1 MAPAQTTYP
10 SRDLASHLD
19 VLFFINLG
27 EQIFTVGVEL
37 ECPVP
42 IGPGVCRSH
51 GGHLSDEIF
60 VASDERVGSDTG
72 GGAFHLDQSWYVPTQ
87 RCLGHTI
94 FCADFRQIQVTSP
107 AESG

>member
-72 GGAFHLDQSWYVPTQ
+72 GGAFHLDQSRVCSNTEMPGTYHILCRLQTDTGDLA
-87 RCLGHTI
+87 R
-94 FCADFRQIQVTSP
+94 
-107 AESG
+107 